1 LIGLIG
7 FECGL
12 DDGFGEDVRL
22 FHADAFE
29 DEDDEGSLY

>member
-1 LIGLIG
+1 
-7 FECGL
+7 L

-29 DEDDEGSLY
+29 DEDDEGSLYWLPDFSNRQ